1 MEISNNLMKTLRFVC
16 MLPLV
21 LLLQA
26 CPVGLDYSLADK
38 HQVPIDARLL
48 GEWESDNP
56 SGEIQ
61 SIVFKANNSMSLHAT
76 VLEPGD
82 SYALEEVDFTVWQT
96 ELEGKTFLVFK
107 PDVEDKFYHYGV
119 EMDDREIVFYDMS
132 LLNGG
137 TDAVN
142 SSESLRK
149 EVASSIYMEGWA
161 AEKTR
166 LFKK

>member
-1 MEISNNLMKTLRFVC
+1 MKTLRFVC